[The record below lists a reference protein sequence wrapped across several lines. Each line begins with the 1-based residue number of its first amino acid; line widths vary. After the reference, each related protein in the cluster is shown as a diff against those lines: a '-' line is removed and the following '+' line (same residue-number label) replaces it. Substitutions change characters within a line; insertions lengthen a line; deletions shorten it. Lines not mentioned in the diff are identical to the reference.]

1 MRFNGVAVL
10 VVAAAMLA
18 CGGGEKAAETAETP
32 ATPAVDANAGA
43 APAAAMTAAPITG
56 TIHEVKMLLDAA
68 GTYKF
73 EPNALTIKTGDG
85 VKFVNVS
92 GGPHNVA
99 FDAATV
105 PEDVKGQL
113 MANLPNTQGNMDSPM
128 MMQPMEAWTASFGN
142 IKAGTYGVICTPHLA
157 MGMKMDIV
165 VQ

>member
-10 VVAAAMLA
+10 VVATAMLA
-18 CGGGEKAAETAETP
+18 CGGGEKAAETVETP

-43 APAAAMTAAPITG
+43 MAGAAVAAAPITG
-56 TIHEVKMLLDAA
+56 TIHEVKMLLDNA
-68 GTYKF
+68 GAYKF
-73 EPNALTIKTGDG
+73 EPTALTIKSGDG

-105 PEDVKGQL
+105 PEDVKAQL

-142 IKAGTYGVICTPHLA
+142 IKPGTYGLICTPHLA

>member
-10 VVAAAMLA
+10 VVATAMLA
-18 CGGGEKAAETAETP
+18 CGGGEKPAETP
-32 ATPAVDANAGA
+32 ATPAVDANAGTMTGA
-43 APAAAMTAAPITG
+43 AVAAAPITG
-56 TIHEVKMLLDAA
+56 TIHEVKMLLDNA
-68 GTYKF
+68 GAYKF
-73 EPNALTIKTGDG
+73 EPTALTIKSGDG

-105 PEDVKGQL
+105 PEDTKAQL
-113 MANLPNTQGNMDSPM
+113 IANLPNTLGNMDSPM

-142 IKAGTYGVICTPHLA
+142 IKPGTYGVICTPHLA